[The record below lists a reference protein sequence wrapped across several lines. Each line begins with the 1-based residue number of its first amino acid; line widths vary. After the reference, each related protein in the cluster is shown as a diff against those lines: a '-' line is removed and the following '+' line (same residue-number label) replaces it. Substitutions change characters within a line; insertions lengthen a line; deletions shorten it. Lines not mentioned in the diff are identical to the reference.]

1 MSIEDHPLSKG
12 LLNAQGTI
20 AIAAS
25 IFITLGVAAASILR
39 YVFKTSLFGLEELIL
54 IAAFWM
60 YFMGASYAA
69 SRKQHISA
77 EIVSV
82 YCKNRKAREI
92 MILIAEFIT
101 LALSLLYTYWG
112 AYFVY
117 WGVTEGG
124 TTPVY
129 RLPIAVSQ
137 FAIFLGF
144 VLMTWYFLLDVV
156 RRTKGIVADEQET
169 PT

>member
-1 MSIEDHPLSKG
+1 MSIENHPLSKG
-12 LLNAQGTI
+12 LLNAQA
-20 AIAAS
+20 AIGVTAS
-25 IFITLGVAAASILR
+25 IFITLGVAAAAILR

-82 YCKNRKAREI
+82 YCKNRKTREI

-101 LALSLLYTYWG
+101 LALSLLYTSWG
-112 AYFVY
+112 AYFAY
-117 WGVTEGG
+117 WGITEGG
-124 TTPVY
+124 VTPVY
-129 RLPIAVSQ
+129 QLPIAVSQ

-144 VLMTWYFLLDVV
+144 VLMTWYFLIDFI
-156 RRTKGIVADEQET
+156 RRAKGIVADEQET
-169 PT
+169 SI